1 MVANCYWKARL
12 SEPQNEGDDDSEV
25 SLCIQED
32 VEKMNVTFTF
42 EDYSEADDN
51 LLIVQ
56 FRKLTSV
63 LKERTQKLIM
73 RRGGSS
79 M

>member
-1 MVANCYWKARL
+1 MVANCYCKARL
-12 SEPQNEGDDDSEV
+12 SEPHNEGDDSEV

-32 VEKMNVTFTF
+32 VEKMNVTFTS

-51 LLIVQ
+51 LLTVQ

-63 LKERTQKLIM
+63 SKERTQKLIM